1 MTLRLRITAR
11 AAAQIERADEWW
23 RKNRLSVP
31 GAVRDDLK
39 AAFALLLLQPGIG
52 EKLDSA
58 RLHGTRSLQLDR
70 IRYDIYYRVH
80 EPGHNAVRARAQLQ
94 LAELMLAQLP
104 DLRASVA
111 TAAPASSS

>member
-1 MTLRLRITAR
+1 MILRLRITAR

-80 EPGHNAVRARAQLQ
+80 GDDLVV
-94 LAELMLAQLP
+94 LALWHSNRGRLP
-104 DLRASVA
+104 RV
-111 TAAPASSS
+111 